1 MTFTI
6 TFEVETDGRIIAEAS
21 LPNGGTTAV
30 YGATQEDATRN
41 LQIVILEALIGKLEE
56 GGPLLTSVSFA

>member
-21 LPNGGTTAV
+21 LPNGSTTAV

-41 LQIVILEALIGKLEE
+41 LQIVILEAMIGKLEE